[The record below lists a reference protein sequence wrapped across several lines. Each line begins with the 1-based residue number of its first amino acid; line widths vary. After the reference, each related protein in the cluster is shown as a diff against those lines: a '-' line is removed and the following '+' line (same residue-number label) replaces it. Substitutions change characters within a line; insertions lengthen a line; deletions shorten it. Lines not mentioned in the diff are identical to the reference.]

1 MRLSFLLVVALLTS
15 SQLIA
20 QDYDAIKEAFRS
32 GNASALG
39 RMLETTV
46 EWSVDGEL
54 SSVGRSDAE
63 NKLRTFFMENEPQTF
78 DILHTGE
85 SKSDVHYCISQLG
98 SSGGPYRITLYLRE
112 SIGNH
117 LIESIEIEHD

>member
-1 MRLSFLLVVALLTS
+1 MRFLLIVLLSFCFVNLAN
-15 SQLIA
+15 A

-32 GNASALG
+32 GNASTLG

-46 EWSVDGEL
+46 EWSIDGDL

-63 NKLRTFFMENEPQTF
+63 NRLRTFFMENEPQTF

-85 SKSDVHYCISQLG
+85 SKSDVHYCIAQMG

-112 SIGNH
+112 SIDKY